1 MNAIEC
7 AEAAEWMQRLIDSD
21 LNREKERVLLRHLD
35 GCDACRK
42 RFERLMSVDEQ
53 LRRLPKVEPPFS
65 LVDAVLPMLDRI
77 GASAA
82 PPSPVAA
89 RSEPRQE
96 TVKKA
101 SVKKASL
108 PVARW
113 IGLLPYGLAGV
124 AAAVVVFVALGLF
137 GSDSGGDKTTTLGTD
152 AVQPSA
158 ADGSAAAGVQSSTR
172 PNDFLNQADVS
183 DDGEPE
189 SSAAPKFVKPA
200 WPSPPEEDEA
210 TEAETL
216 EPKKTPRPSEPAV
229 TEPTAS
235 GRSGLIVGTTAPVAA
250 STGNRPSDSDA
261 GAPSG
266 GDAAALGRSSAADG
280 EPSTSPGAAVL
291 RQMQTPTPSSPAS
304 SSGGTTG
311 VAGIGSAVTPA
322 REGWVSPDGRWTAA
336 VENGRLVVRR
346 SETGEAVF
354 RSRLSWE
361 ADAAVQGRWTD
372 ADTFSYTVTAGG
384 QTFRYVVD
392 MKTYMEVS
400 TD

>member
-1 MNAIEC
+1 MNAIGC

-21 LNREKERVLLRHLD
+21 LNREEERALLRHLD

-42 RFERLMSVDEQ
+42 RFESLMSIDEQ

-65 LVDAVLPMLDRI
+65 LVDAILPMLDRI

-82 PPSPVAA
+82 SPSPAVA
-89 RSEPRQE
+89 RSAPRQE
-96 TVKKA
+96 PVKKA
-101 SVKKASL
+101 SF
-108 PVARW
+108 PVTRW

-137 GSDSGGDKTTTLGTD
+137 GSGSGGDGTTTLGTD

-158 ADGSAAAGVQSSTR
+158 AGGSAAAGAQSSTR

-183 DDGEPE
+183 DDREPE

-200 WPSPPEEDEA
+200 WPSPPEGDEA

-229 TEPTAS
+229 TEPTA
-235 GRSGLIVGTTAPVAA
+235 PVAT
-250 STGNRPSDSDA
+250 SIGKRSSNSDEA
-261 GAPSG
+261 APSG
-266 GDAAALGRSSAADG
+266 GNAAALASSGGATT
-280 EPSTSPGAAVL
+280 EPTKNFLTSPGAAVQ

-304 SSGGTTG
+304 TSGATG
-311 VAGIGSAVTPA
+311 VAGVGSAVTPV
-322 REGWVSPDGRWTAA
+322 REGWLSPDGRWTAS
-336 VENGRLVVRR
+336 VENGRLVVRK

-392 MKTYMEVS
+392 MKTFMEVS